1 MPFSPA
7 DALDR
12 LDHVI
17 SAARKAGADSVDAI
31 LIEESSQSISWRLG
45 ALEDVSRSEGIDL
58 GLRVFKGQ
66 KVASVSTSDLSAVA
80 LDRVVARAIAM
91 AARAPEDPFAGL
103 AEASLLSMGPH
114 PDLHLA
120 ASDLPSTA
128 QLRQWAAE
136 AEDAARAVPGVTNSE
151 GAGASSGYGLVALGT
166 SAGFRGAYASTSVSV
181 SASVI
186 AERDGLMERDY
197 AYHAVRHP
205 SDLEAAA
212 VIGADAGRRAV
223 RRLGAF
229 KPASAVLPVV
239 FDPRVSGSL
248 VGHLLGAIS
257 GQAIAR
263 KSSFLQ
269 DSMGQQIFAPGI
281 SILDD
286 PLRRRGLRSRP
297 FDAEGLPARQTV
309 LVKDGILQT
318 WLLDLASARQLG
330 LAPTGHASRAVSSPP
345 SPGAS
350 NVHLAAGTVSPAAL
364 MADIKLGVYV
374 TEMIGS
380 GINGVTGDYSRG
392 AVGFLIENG
401 ELTRPVSELTIAS
414 TLQHMFK
421 NLIAADDLDFR
432 YGVNAPTVRV
442 DGMTIAGA

>member
-17 SAARKAGADSVDAI
+17 AAARKAGADAADAI
-31 LIEESSQSISWRLG
+31 LIEESSQSISWRMG
-45 ALEDVSRSEGIDL
+45 TLEDVSRSEGIDL

-66 KVASVSTSDLSAVA
+66 KVASVSSSDLSASA
-80 LDRVVARAIAM
+80 LDRVVERAVAM
-91 AARAPEDPFAGL
+91 AALAPEDPFARL
-103 AEASLLSMGPH
+103 ADDSLLCKEPH
-114 PDLHLA
+114 PDLQLA
-120 ASDLPSTA
+120 AADLPSTEH
-128 QLRQWAAE
+128 LRLWAAE
-136 AEDAARAVPGVTNSE
+136 AEDAARGVSGVTNSE
-151 GAGASSGYGLVALGT
+151 GAGAGSGYGLVALAT

-197 AYHAVRHP
+197 AYHSVRHP
-205 SDLEAAA
+205 FDLEAAA
-212 VIGADAGRRAV
+212 AIGHEAGQRTV
-223 RRLGAF
+223 RRLGAV

-286 PLRRRGLRSRP
+286 PLRIRGLRSRP
-297 FDAEGLPARQTV
+297 FDAEGLPTRQTT
-309 LVKDGILQT
+309 LVKDGVLQS

-330 LAPTGHASRAVSSPP
+330 LAPTGHASRGVSSPP

-350 NVHLAAGTVSPAAL
+350 NVHLAAGSVSPGTL
-364 MADIKLGVYV
+364 MADIKLGIYV

-380 GINGVTGDYSRG
+380 GVNGVTGDYSRG

-401 ELTRPVSELTIAS
+401 ELTTPVSELTIAS
-414 TLQHMFK
+414 SLQHMFK
-421 NLIAADDLDFR
+421 NLVAADDLHFR
-432 YGVNAPTVRV
+432 YGVNAPTIRV

>member
-17 SAARKAGADSVDAI
+17 AAARKAGADAADAI
-31 LIEESSQSISWRLG
+31 LIEESSQSISWRMG

-66 KVASVSTSDLSAVA
+66 KVASVSSSDLSAAA
-80 LDRVVARAIAM
+80 LDRVVERAVAM
-91 AARAPEDPFAGL
+91 AALAPEDPYAQL
-103 AEASLLSMGPH
+103 ADDSLLSKGPH
-114 PDLHLA
+114 PDLQLA
-120 ASDLPSTA
+120 ASDLPSTE
-128 QLRQWAAE
+128 QLRLWAAA
-136 AEDAARAVPGVTNSE
+136 AEDAARAVSGVTNSE
-151 GAGASSGYGLVALGT
+151 GAGAGSGYGLVALAT

-197 AYHAVRHP
+197 AYHSVRHP

-212 VIGADAGRRAV
+212 MIGRDAGLRTV
-223 RRLGAF
+223 RRLGAI

-269 DSMGQQIFAPGI
+269 DSMGQQVFAAGI
-281 SILDD
+281 DILDD

-297 FDAEGLPARQTV
+297 FDAEGLPTRQTV

-330 LAPTGHASRAVSSPP
+330 LAPTGHASRGVSSPP
-345 SPGAS
+345 SPGSS
-350 NVHLAAGTVSPAAL
+350 NVHLAAGTLSPAAL
-364 MADIKLGVYV
+364 MADIKLGIYV

-380 GINGVTGDYSRG
+380 GVNGVTGDYSRG

-401 ELTRPVSELTIAS
+401 ELTTPVSELTIAS
-414 TLQHMFK
+414 TLQHIFK
-421 NLIAADDLDFR
+421 NLVAADDLEFR
-432 YGVNAPTVRV
+432 YGVNAPTIRI